1 MKRPLIK
8 TCLLKA
14 PVLTESEAL
23 PVRGLMQEPETMA
36 KSGIGG
42 DFRKLSLH
50 GFSASAFKG

>member
-8 TCLLKA
+8 TCLLEA
-14 PVLTESEAL
+14 PVLNESEAL

-36 KSGIGG
+36 NSGIGG
-42 DFRKLSLH
+42 VFRKLSLH